1 MAETSRFDEKVAVVT
16 GAGSGIGRATA
27 VRLASEGARV
37 FGMDVSADGL
47 KETEAAIAPAAGA
60 FRGHL
65 ADVSQRD
72 ECFGAVEA
80 AIEAFGRLDVLCN
93 VAGIV
98 RFSHAHETS
107 EEDWQSIIG
116 VNLSGTFY
124 MAQAAIPHLLESQ
137 GNIVNIAS
145 NAGLMG
151 QAYTVAYCAS
161 KGGVVLLTKA
171 LAMEYMKR
179 GIRINAVAPGGTDT
193 NIARGANF
201 PQDIDLEV
209 MGRYRGMRGINQVE
223 DVAGLIAYVAS
234 EEARFVHGAIL
245 SIDQGVT
252 AG

>member
-1 MAETSRFDEKVAVVT
+1 MAETSRFEEKVVVVT
-16 GAGSGIGRATA
+16 GAGSGIGRATS
-27 VRLASEGARV
+27 VRLASEGAKV

-47 KETEAAIAPAAGA
+47 NETKNEIESSGGA
-60 FRGHL
+60 FREHL
-65 ADVSQRD
+65 ADVSRRD
-72 ECFGAVEA
+72 ECFAAVAAAVES
-80 AIEAFGRLDVLCN
+80 FGRLDVLCN
-93 VAGIV
+93 VAGVV

-107 EEDWQSIIG
+107 EEDWQSVIG
-116 VNLSGTFY
+116 VNLSGTFF
-124 MAQAAIPHLLESQ
+124 MAQAAIPHLLESE

-193 NIARGANF
+193 NIARGRNF
-201 PQDIDLEV
+201 PEDIDFEM

-234 EEARFVHGAIL
+234 DEARFVHGAIL